1 MPQSFN
7 ASLNVQLNA
16 ASLNASTK
24 QISNAL
30 GRITG
35 QASEF
40 QKSLDASTARVFA
53 FGATTVVLN
62 GVTQSFKKLLSTTV
76 DVQKRLIEINSIFQA
91 SEASFNRFRNSIFA
105 VAKETGQAFETVA
118 DGAAELARQGL
129 SAAETAN
136 RLKSALV
143 LTRISG
149 LDAEKSVKALTAA
162 INGFQSAGLQHNEI
176 VNKMVAV
183 DTAFAVSAQDLAEAF
198 SRAGSTAEDAGVSF
212 DQLLG
217 LVTAVEQKT
226 ARGGAVIGNAF
237 KSIFTRLARGSTI
250 DKLQELGVEIDAT
263 QSGIQKLEA
272 LSNAIENIADPTV
285 VSKIKELAGG
295 VFQINVVSAA
305 LKDLS
310 NDTSIFAGATEKSV
324 NASNE
329 AFEKNEALNKS
340 LATSINTLIVGLT
353 SLAEKIGSITL
364 GPLAESLLGIAN
376 KFVTFL
382 DKALDPEKGNAL
394 IKGFF
399 KAIGAFLSGP
409 ALVIFTVAF
418 VKITKLV
425 AKFAAE
431 GVRTLLTMG
440 SQTEKIR
447 QIENGLVGLLGRDVA
462 LRKTIESTTMSQA
475 QKEQAVITAI
485 QRENALL
492 QQQAVLMRQLAAAA
506 AARGVTGFTSGGGFS
521 GRRGAGF
528 SAGFRAEEAQAQML
542 GASPSVKAH
551 RSKGT
556 IGGRR
561 FIMNNEETEIPN
573 FAGGDSAVIPRY
585 ARGFVPN
592 YVRIPSVADIERK
605 RRSDFFTGDKA
616 RSEWIDAEI
625 AKGSAVGL
633 ALQKKRD
640 SQGKRSYY
648 ANEGSNKTVMVIP
661 DVYKFNPNRADHKFL
676 KPYRSGMGQG
686 MIDFFEGGV
695 TGIAANL
702 EGNKKFGKLVG
713 LEKHIKQNLT
723 DAVNASLNG
732 LVDKSNMRTN
742 PRSYSKSDVVDIMEK
757 GGAGA
762 FGAIKGAVF
771 EALIQAITGGVAQDK
786 GQLDIDFS
794 KDDGNILDL
803 IFGISG
809 FSYGDF
815 KASRSRDNKT
825 KFAKQTIDN
834 VRGKV
839 GTARTRKKTKN
850 DTNRAAGF
858 IPNFNAVLGYPVKD
872 DQIRIHRDSMGE
884 PLAVTNTRDEPRGLR
899 DAIDRERAG
908 VGMASRGFV
917 PNYAAGAVVGRLLSK
932 VNPKN
937 LFGGFKKGADKSAK
951 AMDKQAKAAGS
962 SGTGMLAISIASGGV
977 VTALGGVESGYQQQV
992 SAFKAL
998 QEAQV
1003 EAAIATA
1010 KVSDKFM
1017 KAGQIIDE
1025 STGKFKDGLFDLVD
1039 TIHEQTLKEGP
1050 QRTGMQKAANT
1061 LSSPLV
1067 SAGLMTAAMF
1077 APAGVNK
1084 LKGMKG
1090 KAPAAGA
1097 GSNAA
1102 RFQGVPT
1109 TSRATH
1115 FSSKAAA
1122 STLAATKATT
1132 KLGKAF
1138 DKTKNVLGKVV
1149 SKAAIPL
1156 TIAFGALEI
1165 ASIRNNDELS
1175 KTEKANKTRRAVGST
1190 AGAAIGAAAGTLIP
1204 IPVVGTLVG
1213 AAVGSF
1219 IGGGIAGL
1227 FDKPD
1232 TDAEKTQIAES
1243 RAATIQDQRNKTL
1256 KELGF
1261 DQLVGDKEMGFGGAE
1276 NMQDVFNKMFAD
1288 AGGTLDQAQ
1297 EIVDMEQNIE
1307 GYSRALDAA
1316 KKAVEDAGNNDKKRA
1331 EALEEQVTAENL
1343 LKGAQSKYRLGIAKA
1358 VKLIDAQNGA
1368 AKRTVDRNMKIAAA
1382 TAKVASAEAKLAEAT
1397 LRLSV
1402 QRNAAADMASN
1413 IDRQATVR
1421 ADLGQLIDSPVGK
1434 AGLAQR
1440 NMFAGINSASLKKF
1454 SAEQNL
1460 KEAEHQFEKT
1470 TGVNPI
1476 LMEGIMEKFRKDPT
1490 TLDEQEQRAVDE
1502 FTKEGAALPKAMELF
1517 EKAGHSF
1524 EDSVRAAYIG
1534 FEKAAK
1540 DAAAAQKEVKTQ
1552 MDDLIQSSI
1561 RASGDSL
1568 RNLYGADRDPIDM
1581 DFMGEQVQQTV
1592 DEIQKMIQG
1601 DKAFDP
1607 EELGHLFAEFDDQGL
1622 GVKLED
1628 LIREF
1633 DPSILTDELVAAMQE
1648 ARNAAFGGAETL
1660 AGKKM
1665 QNIIQPD
1672 FEKREGI
1679 DITEPMKKLEGKLS
1693 EFDQIIEMSNTNLL
1707 KLFTDERTSA
1717 IATELDNTVN
1727 AYQNMAEGA
1736 NGMAELFIGE
1746 GGAGEEA
1753 NQVKTFIEESNKLF
1767 GEMIGAVKDA
1777 SKALK
1782 AAKAE
1787 LADAKGS

>member
-353 SLAEKIGSITL
+353 SLSEKIGSITL

-447 QIENGLVGLLGRDVA
+447 QIENGLVGLLSRDVA

-592 YVRIPSVADIERK
+592 YVRIPSVAEIERK

-625 AKGSAVGL
+625 AKGSAAGV
-633 ALQKKRD
+633 ALKKKRD

-732 LVDKSNMRTN
+732 LVDKSNMKTN

-809 FSYGDF
+809 FSFGDF

-858 IPNFNAVLGYPVKD
+858 IPNFNAVLGYPVRD

-917 PNYAAGAVVGRLLSK
+917 PNYAAGAAASRLIAPI
-932 VNPKN
+932 VNFFKN
-937 LFGGFKKGADKSAK
+937 RKAAKAANQSAK
-951 AMDKQAKAAGS
+951 AMKGQAKAAGDS
-962 SGTGMLAISIASGGV
+962 STAMLAISLASGGV
-977 VTALGGVESGYQQQV
+977 ITGLGGIESSFQQQV
-992 SAFKAL
+992 AAFNAL
-998 QEAQV
+998 QEAQI
-1003 EAAIATA
+1003 ESAIATA
-1010 KVSDKFM
+1010 KLSGDFM
-1017 KAGQIIDE
+1017 KAGDTINE

-1039 TIHEQTLKEGP
+1039 TIHETQSQAAP
-1050 QRTGMQKAANT
+1050 QRNAVQRGANFM
-1061 LSSPLV
+1061 SNPLV
-1067 SAGLMTAAMF
+1067 SSVLMTGAMF
-1077 APAGVNK
+1077 APAGIKK
-1084 LKGMKG
+1084 LRGGGAAASKV
-1090 KAPAAGA
+1090 ATPATGR
-1097 GSNAA
+1097 G
-1102 RFQGVPT
+1102 GVPA
-1109 TSRATH
+1109 TSKATH
-1115 FSSKAAA
+1115 FAAQTKAVQN
-1122 STLAATKATT
+1122 ATKKTVTFGQKILNAG
-1132 KLGKAF
+1132 KGVAKFGKGVPLLGTALTGLSIAAVRADDSLSDV
-1138 DKTKNVLGKVV
+1138 DKGN
-1149 SKAAIPL
+1149 A
-1156 TIAFGALEI
+1156 
-1165 ASIRNNDELS
+1165 
-1175 KTEKANKTRRAVGST
+1175 TRRAIGAGVGGAILGT
-1190 AGAAIGAAAGTLIP
+1190 AGAFLGPLGAAAG
-1204 IPVVGTLVG
+1204 G
-1213 AAVGSF
+1213 ALGAFLGDK
-1219 IGGGIAGL
+1219 IAGF
-1227 FDKPD
+1227 FDDPD
-1232 TDAEKTQIAES
+1232 VAAEQTQIKQT
-1243 RAATIQDQRNKTL
+1243 RAATITDERNKAL
-1256 KELGF
+1256 KGLGF
-1261 DQLVGDKEMGFGGAE
+1261 DQLVGNKEMGFGGAE

-1288 AGGTLDQAQ
+1288 AGGTLEQAQ
-1297 EIVDMEQNIE
+1297 EFVELEKNIE
-1307 GYSRALDAA
+1307 SYSRAVDQA
-1316 KKAVEDAGNNDKKRA
+1316 KKAVEEAGRDDEERA
-1331 EALEEQVTAENL
+1331 AANEALVTAQGL
-1343 LKGAQSKYRLGIAKA
+1343 LEGAQSKYALSIAKA
-1358 VKLIDAQNGA
+1358 TKLVDTSGDAA
-1368 AKRTVDRNMKIAAA
+1368 LKTVQKQIKIAAA
-1382 TAKVASAEAKLAEAT
+1382 TEKVASAEAKLVEAT
-1397 LRLSV
+1397 NRL
-1402 QRNAAADMASN
+1402 AAFREQATQKADA
-1413 IDRQATVR
+1413 IDRESAIR
-1421 ADLGQLIDSPVGK
+1421 SDLSQLIDSPVGK
-1434 AGLAQR
+1434 QGIAQR
-1440 NMFAGINSASLKKF
+1440 NMFAGINSADLRRFGAQQDLQKSERDFADRTGFTADSTKRTIDALARGDIVGGEDGL
-1454 SAEQNL
+1454 SDAQN
-1460 KEAEHQFEKT
+1460 AA
-1470 TGVNPI
+1470 I
-1476 LMEGIMEKFRKDPT
+1476 KDYLENVKPVA
-1490 TLDEQEQRAVDE
+1490 DK
-1502 FTKEGAALPKAMELF
+1502 FTK
-1517 EKAGHSF
+1517 AGTAF

-1540 DAAAAQKEVKTQ
+1540 DAAAAQEQVKTQ
-1552 MDDLIQSSI
+1552 MDELIQSSI

-1592 DEIQKMIQG
+1592 DKIQKMIQG

-1679 DITEPMKKLEGKLS
+1679 DIKKPMEDLKGKLS
-1693 EFDQIIEMSNTNLL
+1693 EFDQIIDMSNTNLA

-1717 IATELDNTVN
+1717 IAIELDNAKT
-1727 AYQNMAEGA
+1727 AYENMAKGA

-1753 NQVKTFIEESNKLF
+1753 NQVKTFIQESNKLF